1 MLLVIDWKDKN
12 HMETDRKIKVL
23 IVVDYDLVRENLS
36 ALLETFEDFE
46 VVGTTGDG
54 HKLLFL
60 CNTCQP
66 DVVLMDLH
74 MPTMNGVE
82 ATRLIHREFPYIQV
96 VVLSMFTDSILIC
109 DALDAG
115 ALSYLSKTGQPSEIA
130 KTLRDAYYGI
140 W

>member
-1 MLLVIDWKDKN
+1 
-12 HMETDRKIKVL
+12 METERKIKVL
-23 IVVDYDLVRENLS
+23 IVDDYDLVRQELT

-54 HKLLFL
+54 HKLLSL
-60 CNTCQP
+60 CSTCQP
-66 DVVLMDLH
+66 DIVLMDMFMPH
-74 MPTMNGVE
+74 MDGVE
-82 ATRLIHREFPYIQV
+82 ATRLIRREFPQIKV